1 MFPLGWRASSLSF
14 ARLSGGGPCDVKR
27 FGRFR
32 SSMSLEV
39 VTVKKR
45 IGAFLCALLLAFN
58 LATTAPRARAV
69 SAALAAVG
77 VGVVLGAALCAAGIY
92 PYKAAESF
100 GEWTSDKL
108 SSLWS
113 QFCDSSEGQ
122 AIGATVEMFRNGDIK
137 GFQMGAN
144 IIMARAVY
152 NPVITFVNWVRT
164 QFSLTDNQTGVELGE
179 VSAVGTLVPVCNMN
193 VSSVLAGGIAYAMHS
208 GGWYYYLGSTVSGIC
223 IFYYGESSVCAFLP
237 NGDGFVVGEALR
249 YTGGANLSN
258 FYTIDTHSTGGQV
271 SHVTV
276 DGILYRAWVDGNHAS
291 NSRNPA
297 IPAYATMADGIRAIT
312 GTSQLDGI
320 TADTGTTKALD
331 PLPADKEYGGL
342 AVAGS
347 DTLNTPTD
355 VIEQGITDREKPVVR
370 PVEVDLEGVEMDTET
385 GELTEN
391 PVVVTPDVAIP
402 GIQDLTVPQTFL
414 DKLETAMRTKFPFC
428 LPFDFMR
435 FIAALN
441 MTPEAPRFSLTFHD
455 PFTDT
460 DYTITVD
467 LSPWDGVAALVRQ
480 LESVLLLLGF
490 WFNFDKFNL
499 LNIILGQL
507 G

>member
-1 MFPLGWRASSLSF
+1 M
-14 ARLSGGGPCDVKR
+14 
-27 FGRFR
+27 
-32 SSMSLEV
+32 
-39 VTVKKR
+39 KKR
-45 IGAFLCALLLAFN
+45 VGAFLCALLLAFN
-58 LATTAPRARAV
+58 LVTTAPRARAA
-69 SAALAAVG
+69 SMALAAAG

-108 SSLWS
+108 ASLWA

-137 GFQMGAN
+137 GFQTGAN

-152 NPVITFVNWVRT
+152 NPVVTFVNWVRT
-164 QFSLTDNQTGVELGE
+164 QFNVADNQTGVQLGTVE
-179 VSAVGTLVPVCNMN
+179 TVARDVYFAGYDSSGVGSNTEMNRLILEQENYWLRSSEFPYQSIYTNTPGVFMVRSVYTDSRGKHPGFYAVSYTSFL
-193 VSSVLAGGIAYAMHS
+193 
-208 GGWYYYLGSTVSGIC
+208 LGSVNRASNGNTMSDYPGTWRSTAATISGVN
-223 IFYYGESSVCAFLP
+223 FYYVA
-237 NGDGFVVGEALR
+237 V
-249 YTGGANLSN
+249 Y
-258 FYTIDTHSTGGQV
+258 STGILNA
-271 SHVTV
+271 TV
-276 DGILYRAWVDGNHAS
+276 FWPLESNVPLIQNPGKSDAQFCFEILGAE
-291 NSRNPA
+291 P
-297 IPAYATMADGIRAIT
+297 I
-312 GTSQLDGI
+312 LDGI
-320 TADTGTTKALD
+320 TADTSTTKALD

-342 AVAGS
+342 AVAGA
-347 DTLNTPTD
+347 TPMETPAD
-355 VIEQGITDREKPVVR
+355 IIEQGITDREKPVVR

-455 PFTDT
+455 PFTDS

-467 LSPWDGVAALVRQ
+467 LAPWDGVAALVRQ